1 MDLKKNLR
9 WCGLWGMITIF
20 IKRSLEFEGWAGWRR
35 RVFRGAACPRQ
46 LNIIWVTRKWAKCGS
61 RITSIANRTK
71 PRLTTTAVTVMTC
84 YNKFAFIFN
93 VPHLLSHSHSGDEI
107 KKRKNEKG
115 SSQRLIFNKIV
126 VPSHDNIEV
135 KRRWWRNIENWL
147 YYAIFVLFHV
157 ENSNTIKLLEI
168 KTPDTLWDLTRQL
181 LEPAILQHLELNI

>member
-1 MDLKKNLR
+1 MWSLGNDNNFYKKVIGV
-9 WCGLWGMITIF
+9 WGLGGVAPTGF
-20 IKRSLEFEGWAGWRR
+20 SWRR
-35 RVFRGAACPRQ
+35 VPAPTQ
-46 LNIIWVTRKWAKCGS
+46 YHLSNKKVSKM
-61 RITSIANRTK
+61 RIENYQYCQQK

-168 KTPDTLWDLTRQL
+168 KTPDTLWDLTRKL
-181 LEPAILQHLELNI
+181 